1 MVYNRVN
8 KRKTPFVNMKMNDG
22 CLEIHSEVE
31 WLRLLND
38 AIMPIGYGGL
48 KTDRRR

>member
-31 WLRLLND
+31 WLRLKKNGERMQTKERRKI
-38 AIMPIGYGGL
+38 IME
-48 KTDRRR
+48 